1 MSRFTAETKA
11 KADVFTGFL
20 SSLDIEWRYQSTY
33 FDDEVCVHWYGNN
46 ERALI
51 MSPIQ
56 FINWAAY
63 WFTPTKQD
71 LYARRQES
79 ECTCDPTCGSGCEA
93 CCEDEANILIPD

>member
-1 MSRFTAETKA
+1 MSRFTTETKA

-20 SSLDIEWRYQSTY
+20 SSLDIERRYQSTY

-56 FINWAAY
+56 FINWAEY

-71 LYARRQES
+71 LNNAEKLRPAK
-79 ECTCDPTCGSGCEA
+79 TKPTFLS
-93 CCEDEANILIPD
+93 LIDH